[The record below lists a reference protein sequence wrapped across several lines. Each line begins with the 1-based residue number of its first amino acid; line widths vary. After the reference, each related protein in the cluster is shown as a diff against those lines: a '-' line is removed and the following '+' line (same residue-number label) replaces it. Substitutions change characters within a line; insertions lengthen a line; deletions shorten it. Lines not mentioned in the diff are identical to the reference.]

1 MGKRSNFE
9 KNPRDYYRTFDPKA
23 GIALKPFVEEGL
35 TYFEPFA
42 GAGDLIKQLDF
53 VECKWA
59 SDIEPQQ
66 NEGEIYIREIS
77 AFHLPKTQISNYDL
91 MITNPPWTKDVFHRS
106 LEHFVPLI
114 DCWFLMSSNWKQN
127 KGSAE
132 YVNKWLTDIVPIGRM
147 KWIEGSPHSSVDDC
161 EWLKFSYWKNDA
173 ARFHP
178 RG

>member
-23 GIALKPFVEEGL
+23 GIALEPFVERNAK
-35 TYFEPFA
+35 YIEPFA
-42 GAGDLIKQLDF
+42 GAGDLIQQLKFADC
-53 VECKWA
+53 VLA
-59 SDIEPQQ
+59 YDIEPQACMVDQ
-66 NEGEIYIREIS
+66 ADAFTIGAEDLIDVDLCIS
-77 AFHLPKTQISNYDL
+77 
-91 MITNPPWTKDVFHRS
+91 NPPWSKDIFHKA
-106 LEHFVPLI
+106 LDHFVPFI
-114 DCWFLMSSNWKQN
+114 DCWFLMSSSWKQN

-132 YVNKWLTDIVPIGRM
+132 YVSKWLTDIVPIGRM